1 MFSVQMFM
9 LKSWNLFWHT
19 NIFSS
24 TTSHDEYVVC
34 AVLKDL
40 TQRYC
45 RPSCQPPCYVCP
57 PCCTFAKPR
66 LSALT
71 RPVSGTSCMNAG
83 VILWCQSVRVWDKT
97 SPLHLF
103 SLRRKFRLR
112 MPLQQ
117 CMDRVQAWTKVL
129 DNAFHKRADKFCTP
143 VSLWCSWCTQGV
155 MSRRDVI
162 QKWEQ
167 ACVFRTFGSIVEG
180 VMLLICWWY
189 HTGTSG
195 HIAV

>member
-1 MFSVQMFM
+1 MFRVQMFM

-83 VILWCQSVRVWDKT
+83 VILWCQSVKVWDKPPP
-97 SPLHLF
+97 PLL
-103 SLRRKFRLR
+103 SQEK
-112 MPLQQ
+112 
-117 CMDRVQAWTKVL
+117 VQIENAAAAMHGSGAGVDKSAWWCLV
-129 DNAFHKRADKFCTP
+129 HADKFCTP

-167 ACVFRTFGSIVEG
+167 TCVFRTFGSIVEG

>member
-24 TTSHDEYVVC
+24 TTSDDEYVVC
-34 AVLKDL
+34 AVLKGL
-40 TQRYC
+40 THNT
-45 RPSCQPPCYVCP
+45 VDHLVNHLV
-57 PCCTFAKPR
+57 TFAHLVVP
-66 LSALT
+66 LQSQGFL
-71 RPVSGTSCMNAG
+71 
-83 VILWCQSVRVWDKT
+83 LWQDLFPAHHAWTLVWYCDVRVWECET

-155 MSRRDVI
+155 MSGRDVM

-167 ACVFRTFGSIVEG
+167 TCVLRTFGSIVEG
-180 VMLLICWWY
+180 VMLLICWRY

-195 HIAV
+195 HIAI